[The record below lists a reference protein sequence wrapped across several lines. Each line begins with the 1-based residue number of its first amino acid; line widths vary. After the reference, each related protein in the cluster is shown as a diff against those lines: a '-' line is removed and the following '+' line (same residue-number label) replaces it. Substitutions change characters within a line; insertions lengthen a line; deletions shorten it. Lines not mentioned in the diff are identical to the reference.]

1 MTSPEQPLTT
11 NPTERNAGG
20 ARLPANVLALGVVS
34 LFNDSAGDMVQ
45 PLLPAFVGTIGG
57 GPLALGLI
65 EGIADATASLLQLGS
80 GYLAD
85 RIGRRKAATTAGYAV
100 TAIARPLLAL
110 AQTWWQ
116 ILGARFG
123 DRIGKGIRTAPRDA
137 LLADA
142 TPIASRGRAYGFHR
156 AMDNAGAI
164 VGPAA
169 AWLMLSS
176 GLSMR
181 EVFAWSAVPGLLTL
195 VILQTRVS
203 DAAFGGSKHDAS
215 AGLPP
220 SHAYRRLLVSIFVFT
235 LGCSSD
241 AFLLWRAAELGI
253 AYSLAPILWMVL
265 ATVKSATSTWGG
277 ALSDRVGRRK
287 VIVAGWAVY
296 AAVYLGF
303 ALANAG
309 WQILASVCRVR
320 HVFRTH
326 RGHGES
332 NGRRSRRAAMA
343 RTGARRISCGRGRR
357 IATRQPGVRCD
368 LSGGR
373 PDVRI
378 FDRRRTR
385 HNRLSSC
392 CRAGRRTYASR
403 DRDSSRTR
411 LAAGPYT
418 QSSIRLL
425 LTTT

>member
-11 NPTERNAGG
+11 NPTERNAAAG
-20 ARLPANVLALGVVS
+20 RLPANVLALGVVS

-85 RIGRRKAATTAGYAV
+85 RIGRLKAATTAGYAV

-309 WQILASVCRVR
+309 WQIWLLFVAYGT
-320 HVFRTH
+320 FFGLTE
-326 RGHGES
+326 GTEK
-332 NGRRSRRAAMA
+332 AMVVDLVEPQW
-343 RTGARRISCGRGRR
+343 RGR
-357 IATRQPGVRCD
+357 ALGGYHAAVGV
-368 LSGGR
+368 
-373 PDVRI
+373 
-378 FDRRRTR
+378 
-385 HNRLSSC
+385 
-392 CRAGRRTYASR
+392 ASLPA
-403 DRDSSRTR
+403 S
-411 LAAGPYT
+411 LVFGVIYQAAGPMFAFST
-418 QSSIRLL
+418 GAGLAIIAIFLL
-425 LTTT
+425 PRRAPNERVA

>member
-1 MTSPEQPLTT
+1 M
-11 NPTERNAGG
+11 
-20 ARLPANVLALGVVS
+20 LALGVVS

-85 RIGRRKAATTAGYAV
+85 RIGRLKAATTAGYAV

-309 WQILASVCRVR
+309 WQIWLLFVAYGT
-320 HVFRTH
+320 FFGLTE
-326 RGHGES
+326 GTEK
-332 NGRRSRRAAMA
+332 AMVVDLVEPQW
-343 RTGARRISCGRGRR
+343 RGR
-357 IATRQPGVRCD
+357 ALGGYHAAVGV
-368 LSGGR
+368 
-373 PDVRI
+373 
-378 FDRRRTR
+378 
-385 HNRLSSC
+385 
-392 CRAGRRTYASR
+392 ASLPA
-403 DRDSSRTR
+403 S
-411 LAAGPYT
+411 LVFGVIYQAAGPMFAFST
-418 QSSIRLL
+418 GAGLAIIAIFLL
-425 LTTT
+425 PRRAPNERVA

>member
-1 MTSPEQPLTT
+1 MTSPEQPVDTT
-11 NPTERNAGG
+11 PPEHDAAA
-20 ARLPANVLALGVVS
+20 ARLPANVLALGMVS

-65 EGIADATASLLQLGS
+65 EGVADATASLLQLGS

-85 RIGRRKAATTAGYAV
+85 RIGRLKAATTAGYAV
-100 TAIARPLLAL
+100 TAMARPLLAL

-215 AGLPP
+215 SGLPP

-253 AYSLAPILWMVL
+253 ANSLAPILWMVL

-309 WQILASVCRVR
+309 WQIWLLFIAYGT
-320 HVFRTH
+320 FFGLTE
-326 RGHGES
+326 GTEK
-332 NGRRSRRAAMA
+332 AMVVDLVEPQW
-343 RTGARRISCGRGRR
+343 RGR
-357 IATRQPGVRCD
+357 ALGGYHAAVGV
-368 LSGGR
+368 
-373 PDVRI
+373 
-378 FDRRRTR
+378 
-385 HNRLSSC
+385 
-392 CRAGRRTYASR
+392 ASLPA
-403 DRDSSRTR
+403 S
-411 LAAGPYT
+411 LMFGLIYQAAGPT
-418 QSSIRLL
+418 FAFSTGAGLAIIAIFLL
-425 LTTT
+425 PHRAPNERIA

>member
-1 MTSPEQPLTT
+1 L
-11 NPTERNAGG
+11 
-20 ARLPANVLALGVVS
+20 
-34 LFNDSAGDMVQ
+34 
-45 PLLPAFVGTIGG
+45 LLPAFVGTIGG

-85 RIGRRKAATTAGYAV
+85 RIGRLKAATTAGYAV

-309 WQILASVCRVR
+309 WQIWLLFVAYGT
-320 HVFRTH
+320 FFGLTE
-326 RGHGES
+326 GTEK
-332 NGRRSRRAAMA
+332 AMVVDLVEPQW
-343 RTGARRISCGRGRR
+343 RGR
-357 IATRQPGVRCD
+357 ALGGYHAAVGV
-368 LSGGR
+368 
-373 PDVRI
+373 
-378 FDRRRTR
+378 
-385 HNRLSSC
+385 
-392 CRAGRRTYASR
+392 ASLPA
-403 DRDSSRTR
+403 S
-411 LAAGPYT
+411 LVFGVIYQAAGPMFAFST
-418 QSSIRLL
+418 GAGLAIIAIFLL
-425 LTTT
+425 PRRAPNERVA

>member
-1 MTSPEQPLTT
+1 MTSPEQPVNTT
-11 NPTERNAGG
+11 PPEHDAAA
-20 ARLPANVLALGVVS
+20 ARLPANVLALGMVS

-65 EGIADATASLLQLGS
+65 EGVADATASLLQLGS

-85 RIGRRKAATTAGYAV
+85 RIGRLKAATTAGYAV
-100 TAIARPLLAL
+100 TAMARPLLAL

-215 AGLPP
+215 SGLPP

-253 AYSLAPILWMVL
+253 ANSLAPILWMVL

-309 WQILASVCRVR
+309 WQIWLLFIAYGT
-320 HVFRTH
+320 FFGLTE
-326 RGHGES
+326 GTEK
-332 NGRRSRRAAMA
+332 AMVVDLVEPQW
-343 RTGARRISCGRGRR
+343 RGR
-357 IATRQPGVRCD
+357 ALGGYHAAVGV
-368 LSGGR
+368 
-373 PDVRI
+373 
-378 FDRRRTR
+378 
-385 HNRLSSC
+385 
-392 CRAGRRTYASR
+392 ASLPA
-403 DRDSSRTR
+403 S
-411 LAAGPYT
+411 LMFGLIYQAAGPT
-418 QSSIRLL
+418 FAFSTGAGLAIIAIFLL
-425 LTTT
+425 PHRAPNERIA